1 MEIEKNLNSVGRDV
15 SPTKKN
21 SIKVF
26 FSLGP
31 NVSTQLQRKKFAG
44 TRRVKKDS
52 IAVITKKFSGTDCVK

>member
-1 MEIEKNLNSVGRDV
+1 MCPNGLGGNALQLDRQ
-15 SPTKKN
+15 KKLHQ
-21 SIKVF
+21 SFF